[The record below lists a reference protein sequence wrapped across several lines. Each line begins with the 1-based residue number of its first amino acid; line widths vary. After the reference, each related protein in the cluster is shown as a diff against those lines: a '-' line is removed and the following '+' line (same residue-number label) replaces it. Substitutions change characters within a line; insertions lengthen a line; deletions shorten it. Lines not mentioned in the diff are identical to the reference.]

1 MWNTIKRF
9 IQEPTGA
16 ALAKGGSIVL
26 FFKVVGA
33 LGGYVLLFSL
43 AKVGGE
49 LSVGIYEVAFTVVL
63 IGSTVARWGLDTVLV
78 REMAKDHHAE
88 LSSRKLYLNVL
99 GRVLILSALV
109 ALGSYLGAA
118 YLTDLFFQN
127 TPQSVI
133 ATAAITVVPFTLML
147 LNAEVFRAMGR
158 SLLFS
163 LNQHGTIYILIG
175 GLLFFLPFDENYT
188 SSSAAQLSL
197 QLLFVISAVFFL
209 WTTFYILRLQKG
221 PQAPTNQW
229 ESRLFTLGTPMLIS
243 SSLFLVISW
252 SDTLMLGYFLP
263 EDQVGM
269 YRIVFKIATLI
280 TFAQFALNTV
290 VAPMV
295 SAMSE
300 QREKLHELAHKVAQ
314 LNLITAGP
322 IFLAIVFLGPI
333 LISLF
338 GVAHA
343 NEAYPWLILLAV
355 GQLTNAFAG
364 PVLNILNMT
373 GYEKSAQNTMLV
385 IAVLNIVFNYLLIP
399 SYGPLGAAVATTIT
413 MMAWNIWAAYLV
425 FKYHGVIAVPF
436 LTKIRNDGKG

>member
-63 IGSTVARWGLDTVLV
+63 IGSTIARWGLDTVLV
-78 REMAKDHHAE
+78 REMAKDHQAE

-99 GRVLILSALV
+99 GRVLVLSALV
-109 ALGSYLGAA
+109 ALGAYLGAT
-118 YLTDLFFQN
+118 YLTNLFFQN

-163 LNQHGTIYILIG
+163 LNQHGTVYILIG
-175 GLLFFLPFDENYT
+175 GLLFFLPFDENFT
-188 SSSAAQLSL
+188 ASSAAQLSL
-197 QLLFVISAVFFL
+197 QLLFIISAVFFL
-209 WTTFYILRLQKG
+209 WTTIYILRLQKG
-221 PQAPTNQW
+221 PQAPTHQW

-300 QREKLHELAHKVAQ
+300 EREKLHELAHKVAQ
-314 LNLITAGP
+314 LNLVTAGP

-343 NEAYPWLILLAV
+343 NEAYPWLILLAM

-385 IAVLNIVFNYLLIP
+385 IAVLNIVFNYFLIP

-413 MMAWNIWAAYLV
+413 MMGWNIWAAYLV

-436 LTKIRNDGKG
+436 LTKIRKDGKG